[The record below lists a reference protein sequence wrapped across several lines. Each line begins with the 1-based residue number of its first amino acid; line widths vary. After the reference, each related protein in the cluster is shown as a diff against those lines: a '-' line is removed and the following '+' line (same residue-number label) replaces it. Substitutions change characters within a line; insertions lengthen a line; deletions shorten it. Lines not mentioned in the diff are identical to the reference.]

1 MVEDERNPLDG
12 IFIKPEQEHE
22 AKNYEDIKIIIKEWL
37 NKKHIYAK
45 TRLTKNQVIAV
56 TILKSLADKYQITP
70 LKKFL
75 QNYQTY
81 KLSEDGKS
89 SEELI
94 DILRD
99 REMTEDGGNMLQN
112 ISKFLES

>member
-1 MVEDERNPLDG
+1 MTEKDNPLDG
-12 IFIKPEQEHE
+12 LFIPKEQPE

-37 NKKHIYAK
+37 SKKHIYAK

-56 TILKSLADKYQITP
+56 TILKSLADKYDISD

-75 QNYQTY
+75 DNYQTY

-94 DILRD
+94 KILQSRD
-99 REMTEDGGNMLQN
+99 LDVDDSNVLAN
-112 ISKFLES
+112 IGKFLES